1 MKKTALA
8 ALILIILLSSCTV
21 TETLTAET
29 GYSGSSKSDVTVDP
43 FFLSVLED
51 FSSFSSGDGYTIM
64 DDAMVGF
71 ADRVNSS
78 SASSNTGIVSDGEG
92 KRYIISFDYSS
103 LTSLLKDLNNGEGN
117 TLLSVTSS
125 SISFNLSMDNY
136 SELKSVI
143 PFLSDSNFEVYG
155 PEYSNGMT
163 EDEYK
168 EMITFLLGDESPAA
182 LDNSTVSITITTP
195 GNITSVTGAVKTGAK
210 TAVYTFPIIDFL
222 LLNDPISFSVKWK

>member
-1 MKKTALA
+1 MKKTV
-8 ALILIILLSSCTV
+8 ILTIVLLILLSSCTV
-21 TETLTAET
+21 TENLTLKT

-51 FSSFSSGDGYTIM
+51 FSSFSAGEGYTIM

-71 ADRVNSS
+71 ADKVNSS
-78 SASSNTGIVSDGEG
+78 SSASDVSIVSDGEG
-92 KRYIISFDYSS
+92 KRYVISFDYSS
-103 LTSLLKDLNNGEGN
+103 LVSLMKDLNDGEGN

-125 SISFNLSMDNY
+125 SFSFNLSLDNY

-163 EDEYK
+163 EEEYK
-168 EMITFLLGDESPAA
+168 EMITFLLGDESPEA
-182 LDNSTVSITITTP
+182 LENSTVSITITTP
-195 GNITSVTGAVKTGAK
+195 GNITSVTGAVKTGAR
-210 TAVYTFPIIDFL
+210 TAVFTFPVIDFL
-222 LLNDPISFSVKWK
+222 LLNEPISFTVKWK